1 MLELDVYMQTYTH
14 VVVVMCARSA
24 ECKQFLCTQLY
35 DVSLV
40 LETKLAETSSSVETS
55 CLVKQAVL

>member
-1 MLELDVYMQTYTH
+1 MQTYTH
-14 VVVVMCARSA
+14 MEWWSCVRAARNANS
-24 ECKQFLCTQLY
+24 FLCTQLY

>member
-1 MLELDVYMQTYTH
+1 MYTCKH
-14 VVVVMCARSA
+14 THTHGVVDMCARSA

>member
-1 MLELDVYMQTYTH
+1 MYTCKHTHTWSGGHVCAQRGMQT
-14 VVVVMCARSA
+14 V
-24 ECKQFLCTQLY
+24 FLCTQLY

>member
-1 MLELDVYMQTYTH
+1 
-14 VVVVMCARSA
+14 MCARSA